1 MKKVLAE
8 YLLISLLLLSACSVR
23 YSFSGASI
31 PIEANTF
38 SVKLFQNM
46 APVVVPSLSSTF
58 TEALKMKM
66 LTGTRLNQTDEDN
79 ADLSFEGEIT
89 GYSIAPKAITAD
101 EVAKQNRLTITV
113 RVKFENRVDPKQ
125 NYDKSFSQYDDY
137 NSEVNFASVETGLID
152 NITQN
157 LVEDIFNAAV
167 ANW

>member
-1 MKKVLAE
+1 
-8 YLLISLLLLSACSVR
+8 
-23 YSFSGASI
+23 
-31 PIEANTF
+31 
-38 SVKLFQNM
+38 
-46 APVVVPSLSSTF
+46 
-58 TEALKMKM
+58 MKM

>member
-1 MKKVLAE
+1 
-8 YLLISLLLLSACSVR
+8 
-23 YSFSGASI
+23 
-31 PIEANTF
+31 
-38 SVKLFQNM
+38 M